1 MPSPYLPPP
10 RYPPPS
16 TSLHA
21 LTGKQMWFGPGGGE
35 SCCSGLVLPQF
46 TDEET
51 EAPAE
56 GGAGASGAVSDQRL
70 LHPAGPGTHGGLPC
84 GCVPQAAGEAAAAGC
99 APQQVPHPPGWPY
112 GTVVPPQ
119 GAAGLLLAL
128 AAGQVPVGPVRAR
141 VRGSEGG
148 HPGYNTQHLTRPLSP
163 TPSVVLLLLPT
174 GRFLISEARPVWFV
188 TSYGLPPPLG
198 PQRIEDPLSV

>member
-1 MPSPYLPPP
+1 MANAVAVVWFCPSSPMRKLRPRQRVELGPLDPYPI
-10 RYPPPS
+10 S
-16 TSLHA
+16 IS
-21 LTGKQMWFGPGGGE
+21 
-35 SCCSGLVLPQF
+35 S
-46 TDEET
+46 
-51 EAPAE
+51 
-56 GGAGASGAVSDQRL
+56 GASGPVSDQHL

-84 GCVPQAAGEAAAAGC
+84 GRVPQAAGEAAAAGC
-99 APQQVPHPPGWPY
+99 TPKQVPHPPGWPY

-148 HPGYNTQHLTRPLSP
+148 DPGYDTQHLTHPLSP
-163 TPSVVLLLLPT
+163 TPSIVLLLLPT

-188 TSYGLPPPLG
+188 TSHGLPPPLG
-198 PQRIEDPLSV
+198 SQRIEDPLSV